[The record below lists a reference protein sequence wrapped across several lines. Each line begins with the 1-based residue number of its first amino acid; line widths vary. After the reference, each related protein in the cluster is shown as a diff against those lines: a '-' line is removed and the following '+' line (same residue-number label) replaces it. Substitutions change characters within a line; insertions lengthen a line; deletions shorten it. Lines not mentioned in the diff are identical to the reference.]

1 MMSYHAR
8 VKDPVKIQEK
18 PSLGTVSTKNICSYL
33 KRLLKYFFFQSSI
46 CVRLDFL
53 IIISTTTTYHH
64 RLQRQMTD
72 QISKS
77 LTPQKCKIVPLFSLK
92 LLPVPIRQPFPPSLS
107 EFLPWKKH
115 PFTILY

>member
-18 PSLGTVSTKNICSYL
+18 PSLGTVSKKNVYSYL
-33 KRLLKYFFFQSSI
+33 KWLLKYFFFQSST

-64 RLQRQMTD
+64 RLNAEANDRPD
-72 QISKS
+72 IKE
-77 LTPQKCKIVPLFSLK
+77 FN
-92 LLPVPIRQPFPPSLS
+92 PP
-107 EFLPWKKH
+107 KM
-115 PFTILY
+115 